1 MASPVSIIIQ
11 REFMERVGKK
21 SFIITTLLMP
31 VLMLLL
37 MAAPSLVMLY
47 STPENRSILVIDNTN
62 VILPKLESGE
72 TLKFSSTSQPVDSA
86 LAQEGVDGVLVI
98 PADIVKGEGTL
109 IYHSNGPSSLDVEST
124 ITNQVNTILHD
135 YKLASYQIEGLQKI
149 LEDSKTNVGIRSL
162 RADKDSSE
170 TSSMLSAGLGMV
182 LTFML
187 YMFMILYGQMVMTS
201 VIEEKNNR
209 VLEIVVSSVK
219 PTQLMLG
226 KICGICL
233 VAVTQILIWGILIS
247 CLSAFVL
254 PALLPEQ
261 VATDMAALNAG
272 ASVTALNTDAD
283 VLSAMA
289 MLGDVYYIIKLFG
302 LMVLF
307 LIAGFILYAA
317 IYAAIGSAVDNIQD
331 AGQFQSFIIF
341 PIIIGLVM
349 SMAVINDPSSS
360 MAMWGSFIPFTAPMV
375 MMARIP
381 FGIPAWEIWV
391 SLAILIASFL
401 AMVWV
406 AAKIYRVGI
415 FMYGKKPSVKELI
428 RWINYK

>member
-1 MASPVSIIIQ
+1 
-11 REFMERVGKK
+11 MERVGKK

-37 MAAPSLVMLY
+37 MAAPSLVMVY
-47 STPENRSILVIDNTN
+47 STPETRNILVIDNTN

-72 TLKFSSTSQPVDSA
+72 TIKFAPTAQPVDSA
-86 LAQEGVDGVLVI
+86 LAEEGVDGVLEI

-109 IYHSNGPSSLDVEST
+109 IYHSNGPSSLDVESN
-124 ITNQVNTILHD
+124 ITGQVNDILHD
-135 YKLASYQIEGLQKI
+135 YKLASYEIEGLQKI
-149 LEDSKTNVGIRSL
+149 LEDSKTNVEIRSL
-162 RADKDSSE
+162 RADRDSSE
-170 TSSMLSAGLGMV
+170 TSSMLSAGLGIM

-233 VAVTQILIWGILIS
+233 VAVTQILIWGVLIS

-254 PALLPEQ
+254 PIMLPEQ
-261 VATDMAALNAG
+261 ISADMAALNAG
-272 ASVTALNTDAD
+272 ASATTLNTDVD
-283 VLSAMA
+283 LLQAMSV
-289 MLGDVYYIIKLFG
+289 LGDVMYIIKLFG

-307 LIAGFILYAA
+307 LVTGFILYAA

-331 AGQFQSFIIF
+331 AGQLQSIIIF
-341 PIIIGLVM
+341 PIIIGLIM
-349 SMAVINDPSSS
+349 SMAVVNDPSSS
-360 MAMWGSFIPFTAPMV
+360 LAMWGSFIPFTAPMV

-381 FGIPAWEIWV
+381 FGIPGWEIWV
-391 SLAILIASFL
+391 SLAILIVSFL

-415 FMYGKKPSVKELI
+415 FMYGKKPSIKELI

>member
-47 STPENRSILVIDNTN
+47 STPENRSIFVIDNTN

-72 TLKFSSTSQPVDSA
+72 TLKFSPTSQPVDSA

-283 VLSAMA
+283 ILSAMA

-391 SLAILIASFL
+391 SLAILVASFL

>member
-72 TLKFSSTSQPVDSA
+72 TLKFSPTSQPVDSA

-109 IYHSNGPSSLDVEST
+109 IYHSNGPASLDVESA

-149 LEDSKTNVGIRSL
+149 IEDSKTNVGIRSL

-254 PALLPEQ
+254 PVLLPEQ

-272 ASVTALNTDAD
+272 ASVTTLNTDAD
-283 VLSAMA
+283 ILSAMA

-391 SLAILIASFL
+391 SLAILVASFL
-401 AMVWV
+401 AMVWI

>member
-72 TLKFSSTSQPVDSA
+72 TLKFSPTSQPVDSA

-149 LEDSKTNVGIRSL
+149 IEDSKTNVGIRSL

-283 VLSAMA
+283 ILSAMA

-381 FGIPAWEIWV
+381 FGIPTWEIWV
-391 SLAILIASFL
+391 SLAILVASFL

>member
-72 TLKFSSTSQPVDSA
+72 TLKFSPTSQPVDSA

-254 PALLPEQ
+254 PVLLPEQ

-272 ASVTALNTDAD
+272 ASVTTLNTDAD
-283 VLSAMA
+283 ILSAMA

-341 PIIIGLVM
+341 PIIIGLIM

-391 SLAILIASFL
+391 SLAILVASFL

>member
-37 MAAPSLVMLY
+37 MAAPSLVMMY
-47 STPENRSILVIDNTN
+47 STPESRSILVIDNTN

-72 TLKFSSTSQPVDSA
+72 TVRFSPTSQPVDSA

-109 IYHSNGPSSLDVEST
+109 IYHSNGPSSLDIESS
-124 ITNQVNTILHD
+124 ITNQVNAILHD

-149 LEDSKTNVGIRSL
+149 IEDSKTNVGIRSL
-162 RADKDSSE
+162 RADEDSSE

-254 PALLPEQ
+254 PLMLPEQ

-272 ASVTALNTDAD
+272 ASVASLNTDAD
-283 VLSAMA
+283 VLSAMT
-289 MLGDVYYIIKLFG
+289 MLGDVFYIIKLFA

-307 LIAGFILYAA
+307 LITGFILYAA

-331 AGQFQSFIIF
+331 AGQLQSLIIF

-349 SMAVINDPSSS
+349 SMAIINDPSSS

-415 FMYGKKPSVKELI
+415 FMYGKKPSIKELI

>member
-31 VLMLLL
+31 VLMLVL
-37 MAAPSLVMLY
+37 MAAPSLVMMY
-47 STPENRSILVIDNTN
+47 STPESRSILVIDNTN
-62 VILPKLESGE
+62 VILPKLENSE
-72 TLKFSSTSQPVDSA
+72 TLRFAPTSEPVDSA
-86 LAQEGVDGVLVI
+86 LTREGVDGVLVI
-98 PADIVKGEGTL
+98 PADIMKGEGTL
-109 IYHSNGPSSLDVEST
+109 IYHSNGPSSLDIESS
-124 ITNQVNTILHD
+124 ITTQVNSILHD
-135 YKLASYQIEGLQKI
+135 YKLASYRIEGLQKI
-149 LEDSKTNVGIRSL
+149 IEDSKTNIGIRSL

-233 VAVTQILIWGILIS
+233 VAVTQILIWGVLIS
-247 CLSAFVL
+247 CLSVFVL
-254 PALLPEQ
+254 PIMLPEQ

-272 ASVTALNTDAD
+272 ASVASLNTDAD
-283 VLSAMA
+283 ILSAMG
-289 MLGDVYYIIKLFG
+289 MLGDVFYIIKLFG

-307 LIAGFILYAA
+307 LVTGFILYAA

-331 AGQFQSFIIF
+331 AGQLQSIIIF
-341 PIIIGLVM
+341 PIIIGLIM
-349 SMAVINDPSSS
+349 SMAIINDPSSS
-360 MAMWGSFIPFTAPMV
+360 LALWGSFIPFTAPMV

-401 AMVWV
+401 AMVWI

>member
-72 TLKFSSTSQPVDSA
+72 TLKFSPTSQPVDSA

-283 VLSAMA
+283 ILSAMA

-391 SLAILIASFL
+391 SLAILVASFL
-401 AMVWV
+401 AMVWI